1 MRMKI
6 RADSLENKSDNQNN
20 KRVASKIE
28 VTDWQLTVMVP
39 AHSTLYTFQSSRD
52 QSSMN
57 ALRRVV

>member
-39 AHSTLYTFQSSRD
+39 PHSTLYLSIKS
-52 QSSMN
+52 
-57 ALRRVV
+57 

>member
-6 RADSLENKSDNQNN
+6 RADSLENKSNNQNN

-39 AHSTLYTFQSSRD
+39 PHSTLYTFQSSRD

>member
-39 AHSTLYTFQSSRD
+39 AHSTLYLSIKS
-52 QSSMN
+52 
-57 ALRRVV
+57 